1 MGFLSKGNPTRNKEI
16 DKNLIECCEEEQSS
30 FLKQGSTVLVTQ
42 QPGGQQEEMSIG
54 LPSIQNLKQQNQGQ
68 ETC

>member
-1 MGFLSKGNPTRNKEI
+1 MGFLSKGNPTRSIEI

-30 FLKQGSTVLVTQ
+30 SFLKQGTVLVTQ

-54 LPSIQNLKQQNQGQ
+54 LASIQNLKQQNQGQ